1 MSAAEKALALLNG
14 LRDAVTNLPV
24 RGADPRLA
32 KTFLRVSDC
41 IFELE
46 QWCME
51 STALEDRALIAAC
64 APYLKDGET
73 PAECIARNRADID
86 SVLTLLA
93 QAKQSVQHLAT
104 CATNGHV
111 YGHAGACIFCG
122 EPKSTPVEPAGAS
135 QPPSEAMRLR
145 DELATRVLCVPFHG
159 ESVKPRG
166 AYLLLD
172 DVLRAMERPAPV
184 SPVEPTLE
192 PPTDFTAPLPP
203 RPPAVVRPRRYDLVR
218 YGVTWP
224 CVAGEPLLTPMPDGY
239 WTPWHLAVEAPT
251 GAPAPCVWR
260 EFPYV
265 VTTCGQKRWWPTDM
279 MAALR
284 EFKGC
289 PYCGSPLTVE

>member
-32 KTFLRVSDC
+32 KAFLRVSDC

-122 EPKSTPVEPAGAS
+122 EPKSTPVEPAGAA
-135 QPPSEAMRLR
+135 PEGREHPMTERAKKV
-145 DELATRVLCVPFHG
+145 ATL
-159 ESVKPRG
+159 EIT
-166 AYLLLD
+166 
-172 DVLRAMERPAPV
+172 LRA
-184 SPVEPTLE
+184 
-192 PPTDFTAPLPP
+192 
-203 RPPAVVRPRRYDLVR
+203 RYDVQTGRMVGL
-218 YGVTWP
+218 GV
-224 CVAGEPLLTPMPDGY
+224 ETPNAQG
-239 WTPWHLAVEAPT
+239 WHPRVT
-251 GAPAPCVWR
+251 GSYMSTADRVFPAKLPR
-260 EFPYV
+260 
-265 VTTCGQKRWWPTDM
+265 
-279 MAALR
+279 AAAR
-284 EFKGC
+284 IAKKG
-289 PYCGSPLTVE
+289 